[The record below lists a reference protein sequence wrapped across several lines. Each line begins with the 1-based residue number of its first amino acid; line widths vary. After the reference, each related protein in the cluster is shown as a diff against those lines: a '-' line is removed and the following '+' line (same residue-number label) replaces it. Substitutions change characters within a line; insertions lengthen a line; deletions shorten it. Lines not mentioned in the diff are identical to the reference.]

1 MRFIYISDASVPPVT
16 TSLLV
21 EACAARDIEFVHVTA
36 AGFLFDPESE
46 LRPGD
51 ILYRS
56 AITLAAMRVEQF
68 LFSDGVATF
77 YNDVSTALGG
87 VPNNPLLFQRAGLQV
102 PRTYPLASGDR
113 ELMRD
118 HVRMLGGF
126 PIVVKITGGSGGI
139 GTIQVDT
146 FGGLFSLVD
155 FLLDRGILPLL
166 CAFIDNAVH
175 WRAIVLGNRVIA
187 AYRNTREDD
196 DFRTYASDNTDD
208 FIVEPP
214 GGLRRIAV
222 SAVQALR
229 LEFGGVDLLVHP
241 SGRIYLLEA
250 NFPCFFAHPQTVA
263 GIDVAGMMVEHL
275 MAKSRVLTRA
285 S

>member
-1 MRFIYISDASVPPVT
+1 MRFVYITDDTVPLIT
-16 TSLLV
+16 TRLLV
-21 EACAARDIEFVHVTA
+21 EACAAREIEMIHVTA

-68 LFSDGVATF
+68 LFSDGVAAF
-77 YNDVSTALGG
+77 YDDVSAALGG

-102 PRTYPLASGDR
+102 PRTFPLASADR
-113 ELMRD
+113 ELLRN

-126 PIVVKITGGSGGI
+126 PVVVKIPGGSGGI

-146 FGGLFSLVD
+146 FAGLFSLVD

-175 WRAIVLGNRVIA
+175 WRAIVLGRQVIA
-187 AYRNTREDD
+187 AYRNTPEDN
-196 DFRTYASDNTDD
+196 DFRTYASDAADD
-208 FIVEPP
+208 FVVEPP
-214 GGLRRIAV
+214 DALCPIAV
-222 SAVQALR
+222 SAVRALR
-229 LEFGGVDLLVHP
+229 LEFGGVDLLAHP
-241 SGRIYLLEA
+241 SGRIYLLEV

-263 GIDVAGMMVEHL
+263 GIDVAGTMVDHL
-275 MAKSRVLTRA
+275 ITKSRTLT
-285 S
+285 